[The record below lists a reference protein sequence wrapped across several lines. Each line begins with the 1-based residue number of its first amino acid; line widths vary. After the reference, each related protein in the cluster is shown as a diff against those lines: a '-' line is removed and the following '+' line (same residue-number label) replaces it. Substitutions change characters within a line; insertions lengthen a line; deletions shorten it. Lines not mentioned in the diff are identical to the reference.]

1 MKNRGKESLNQRS
14 GINLRN
20 KLRKSATDRSLY
32 GVCGGIA
39 EYFGIS
45 SFAVRLIFI
54 FLLVPTNIIIYMIL
68 ANTMSASPPSL

>member
-1 MKNRGKESLNQRS
+1 LK
-14 GINLRN
+14 N
-20 KLRKSATDRSLY
+20 KLRKSSSDKSLA

-54 FLLVPTNIIIYMIL
+54 FLPANIIIYLIL
-68 ANTMSASPPSL
+68 VNTMSDSPPYLY

>member
-1 MKNRGKESLNQRS
+1 MK
-14 GINLRN
+14 N
-20 KLRKSATDRSLY
+20 KLRKSSTNKSIT

-54 FLLVPTNIIIYMIL
+54 FLPANILLYLILTN
-68 ANTMSASPPSL
+68 AMSDSPPSL